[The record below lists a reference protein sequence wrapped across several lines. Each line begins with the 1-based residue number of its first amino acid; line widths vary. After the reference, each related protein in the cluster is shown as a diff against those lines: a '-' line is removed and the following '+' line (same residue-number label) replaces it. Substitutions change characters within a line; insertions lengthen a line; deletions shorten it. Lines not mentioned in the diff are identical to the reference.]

1 MKIST
6 LHVKTDRSN
15 PVEEDGEQV
24 GSSGREIAGVFAT
37 AK

>member
-24 GSSGREIAGVFAT
+24 GSSAREIAGVLTT
-37 AK
+37 AQ